1 MSVDVCFHVSL
12 LFFLPSCLHQTWGS
26 GCLRSE
32 GVAKTM
38 VTPPTPL
45 TPGIEWHRVI
55 MTDPGMK
62 AFGAASNRPTGVAQL
77 LGHQPFGLTGAQ
89 SLITNTIMYTMSIKY
104 VQYVLLQYLIYN
116 YMRSNILSYRMHVH
130 ARVES
135 TPAQTL
141 WLLWGSESCGHVA
154 APFVS
159 APSLNPNDTRVI
171 RQTVSRCSTIAIF
184 WRT

>member
-1 MSVDVCFHVSL
+1 
-12 LFFLPSCLHQTWGS
+12 
-26 GCLRSE
+26 
-32 GVAKTM
+32 
-38 VTPPTPL
+38 
-45 TPGIEWHRVI
+45 

-141 WLLWGSESCGHVA
+141 
-154 APFVS
+154 
-159 APSLNPNDTRVI
+159 
-171 RQTVSRCSTIAIF
+171 
-184 WRT
+184 